1 MKLWA
6 KILIAIALG
15 LATGFL
21 FGPLASYLKPIGTL
35 FLNMLKML
43 IVPLMFSSMISGITH
58 ITDTRKLGRVGFTAI
73 SLYLTTT
80 LIAIAF
86 GIFVVDFFG
95 FGKEL
100 HLPVSDQIATKEVP
114 SLGSLLESIIPQNP
128 IQAFSEGNVL
138 QIIVFALF
146 FGFALILAGDKAKPV
161 IEVIDSLASV
171 MHRLTAIVMAFSPI
185 GVFALMAYTA
195 STFGLDGLLPVMK
208 FLFAYWI
215 SAFVFIIVLI
225 GGLLRY
231 MANLSPL
238 VFFKSM
244 TPVIITAASTC
255 STSAALP
262 VTMQVARERLG
273 ISKALTNFILPLGC
287 TLNMNGS
294 ALFQAMC
301 AIFIA
306 QGYGIELHS
315 QHIIALITTVC
326 MASLGTA
333 SVPGGGLLMLTIV
346 FSAIGIPL
354 ESIALIAG
362 IDRLRDMVT
371 TPMNIVADAAY
382 TVYVA
387 KREGELDTSVYYQEI
402 AGKHQQS
409 NKHTVKQNS

>member
-6 KILIAIALG
+6 KILIAIVLG
-15 LATGFL
+15 VITGFVL
-21 FGPLASYLKPIGTL
+21 GPHTQYLKPIGTI

-73 SLYLTTT
+73 ALYLVTT
-80 LIAIAF
+80 LMAIAF

-100 HLPVSDQIATKEVP
+100 HLPIPDLFTAQEVP
-114 SLGSLLESIIPQNP
+114 TIGSMLESIIPKNP
-128 IQAFSEGNVL
+128 IQAFAEGNVL
-138 QIIVFALF
+138 QIIVFAVF
-146 FGFALILAGDKAKPV
+146 FGFALILSGDKGKPL
-161 IEVIDSLASV
+161 ISVIDSLASV
-171 MHRLTAIVMAFSPI
+171 MLRLTSIVMAFSPI
-185 GVFALMAYTA
+185 GVFALMAHTA
-195 STFGLDGLLPVMK
+195 GTFGLDGLLPVMK
-208 FLFAYWI
+208 FLIGYWI
-215 SAFVFIIVLI
+215 AAIVFVVVVVSV
-225 GGLLRY
+225 LLRY
-231 MANLSPL
+231 MAKLSPI
-238 VFFKSM
+238 VFFKNM
-244 TPVIITAASTC
+244 TSVIATAASTC

-262 VTMQVARERLG
+262 LTMQVAQERLG
-273 ISKALTNFILPLGC
+273 ISKPLTNFILPLGC

-294 ALFQAMC
+294 ALFQSMS

-306 QGYGIELHS
+306 QGYGIELHA
-315 QHIIALITTVC
+315 QHIVALVTTVC

-354 ESIALIAG
+354 EAIALLAG

-382 TVYVA
+382 TVFVA
-387 KREGELDTSVYYQEI
+387 KRENELDTEIYYQGI
-402 AGKHQQS
+402 KAPIQAKKQS
-409 NKHTVKQNS
+409 VI